1 MKKGGLKERRIRG
14 QKDRRTG
21 RQEDRMTGG
30 QKDKRTAGQQDSRT
44 AGQEDSRTAGQQDTK
59 ARRKVHQVWPA
70 GGGAASWQEEE
81 PLQRERT
88 QALGAHLAELTL
100 SGIIQ

>member
-1 MKKGGLKERRIRG
+1 
-14 QKDRRTG
+14 
-21 RQEDRMTGG
+21 MTGG
-30 QKDKRTAGQQDSRT
+30 QKGRRTGGQQDSRT
-44 AGQEDSRTAGQQDTK
+44 GGQQDKK
-59 ARRKVHQVWPA
+59 ARRKVHQVCPA

-100 SGIIQ
+100 SGISVERLINLDGIAIPCLLQNFLCQF